1 MFFFWKEVK
10 TKKINH
16 LYEKMSR
23 RKSKYAKIDGGKL
36 SCSLK
41 STAHELNEEDVHGS
55 VVDKDLHVEEF
66 GLNL

>member
-1 MFFFWKEVK
+1 M
-10 TKKINH
+10 
-16 LYEKMSR
+16 YEKLSH
-23 RKSKYAKIDGGKL
+23 RKLKYAKIDGGKL